1 MFSTED
7 LKVFEMPLGW
17 ERNDALG
24 EVFHP
29 KLAAIQFKINELI
42 QQIYGIEVH
51 QRYKTSFLPTS
62 SKNSG
67 GYTGDKQRSDRP
79 YNPSKN
85 TPDASCVAL
94 RGSGSASIAKA
105 RGGFAKQHFGIFGA
119 YLGEFDTYGILVGAM
134 LMPYVFYRY
143 TQDVR
148 NSFVR
153 TAEEL
158 ALFEVLS
165 DYCNDFSVDFLV
177 AGDSV
182 EKAFYADRAWT
193 FLNPIDPIGATSTDY
208 AWLTVSAAAAFPLFD
223 VFTCLCSDPK
233 LLIQRDYRSLF
244 HTWYV
249 NHLEDYTTQFSI
261 HPISYESVWKSEAE
275 TRRIFEEIFN
285 AKFPKSR
292 PNWLKSSRGTSL
304 ELDGY
309 NPELKIAFEYQG
321 EYHYMEVPI
330 HQQGR
335 TLAEI
340 QRTDQ
345 LKKDLCQ
352 KHGITLIQVPYWE
365 KRKKQFILERLQA
378 AGKRQNVGMLNTI

>member
-1 MFSTED
+1 MFVPDD

-42 QQIYGIEVH
+42 RQVYGIEVH
-51 QRYKTSFLPTS
+51 QRYRTSFLPTS

-79 YNPSKN
+79 YQPSRN
-85 TPDASCVAL
+85 VPDASCVVL
-94 RGSGSASIAKA
+94 RGSGSASIPKA

-119 YLGEFDTYGILVGAM
+119 YLGDFDTEGVLVGAM

-148 NSFVR
+148 NLFVS
-153 TAEEL
+153 TAEHLGLLEFL
-158 ALFEVLS
+158 I
-165 DYCNDFSVDFLV
+165 DYCNDFSVDFFV
-177 AGDSV
+177 TGSSI
-182 EKAFYADRAWT
+182 EEAFYADRAWT
-193 FLNPIDPIGATSTDY
+193 FLNPIDPLDATSIEY
-208 AWLTVSAAAAFPLFD
+208 VWLTVSAVAAFPLFD
-223 VFTCLCSDPK
+223 VFTRLCANPK
-233 LLIQRDYRSLF
+233 LSIQHDYCSLF
-244 HTWYV
+244 HSWYTH
-249 NHLEDYTTQFSI
+249 NLEDYITQFSI
-261 HPISYESVWKSEAE
+261 EPISNESIWKSEAE

-292 PNWLKSSRGTSL
+292 PSWLKSSKGTSL

-309 NPELKIAFEYQG
+309 NQDLKIAFEYQG

-340 QRTDQ
+340 QQTDK
-345 LKKDLCQ
+345 LKEDLCQ
-352 KHGITLIQVPYWE
+352 RFGITLIQVPYWE
-365 KRKKQFILERLQA
+365 KGRKQFILEQLRSV
-378 AGKRQNVGMLNTI
+378 GKLSA